1 MATPGG
7 DVQATTLGK
16 QKTDTADDKGKTVD
30 GIGIMVEGLKKRVAG
45 NDDAGFEGNKI
56 IDEFGEMVS

>member
-30 GIGIMVEGLKKRVAG
+30 ELGK
-45 NDDAGFEGNKI
+45 
-56 IDEFGEMVS
+56 MVSEHTCILKF